1 MRRNSRAISILPLAC
16 LLALSGLAPVRTAQ
30 TLVAENVRSGA
41 LGTPGAAI
49 AVVQGGNLTTQQFLG
64 AADAARS
71 RPVSA
76 TTAYRIASITKIFT
90 AVAILQLVERGHLRL
105 GDRLNRYLP
114 WAPHAGDVTIE
125 ELLTHSSGIPDF
137 WDLAV
142 AHNETARP
150 VTPREIVETI
160 SHRPLAFEPG
170 SSSAYSN
177 TEYTLLGLVVERVSG
192 MPLGAYEKAH
202 IFAPAHMQQTAQ
214 GRAAP
219 GTILAAPSGAD
230 LVAFDPSWWYGS
242 GDLVSTAA
250 DLARFDI
257 ALFDGTLVAPKTFE
271 QMQRDGMKRYGHGL
285 GLDSMRFS
293 NKTLFGRP
301 GGIPGYGSIDMFV
314 PGDRNAVI
322 ALGGGDFDWGG
333 VLVPLFTALYPG
345 SLAERGTGTPLPSRY
360 SSVIENFT
368 WGLQKGKITR
378 SVLSPQLNELFTAPV
393 LHQVAQQFT
402 SFGAIRRLVFIKR
415 DRNGGYEYDDLF
427 DYACYPWTFGFD
439 RRGKLTAQ

>member
-1 MRRNSRAISILPLAC
+1 MRRNSWTISILPLAC
-16 LLALSGLAPVRTAQ
+16 LLALSGLAPMRTAQ
-30 TLVAENVRSGA
+30 TVVADDVRSGA

-49 AVVQGGNLTTQQFLG
+49 AVVQGGKVTTLQFLG
-64 AADAARS
+64 AADAARG

-76 TTAYRIASITKIFT
+76 TSAYRIASITKMFT
-90 AVAILQLVERGHLRL
+90 AVSIMQLIERGRLHLD
-105 GDRLNRYLP
+105 DRLDRYLP
-114 WAPHAGDVTIE
+114 WAPHSGDVTIE
-125 ELLTHSSGIPDF
+125 QLLTHSSGIPDF

-142 AHNETARP
+142 ARHWTARA

-160 SHRPLAFEPG
+160 SHRPLAFKPG

-177 TEYTLLGLVVERVSG
+177 TEYTLLGLVVERVSA
-192 MPLGAYEKAH
+192 MPLSAYEKAH
-202 IFAPAHMQQTAQ
+202 IFVPAHMMQTAQ

-219 GTILAAPSGAD
+219 GTTLAAPSGSD
-230 LVAFDPSWWYGS
+230 LTAFDPSWWYGS

-257 ALFDGTLVAPKTFE
+257 ALFEGTIVTPKTFE
-271 QMQRDGMKRYGHGL
+271 QMQRVGMVQYGHGL
-285 GLDSMRFS
+285 GLDSIRFS
-293 NKTLFGRP
+293 SKTLFGRP

-314 PGDRNAVI
+314 PADRNAVV

-333 VLVPLFTALYPG
+333 VLVPLFTQLYPT
-345 SLAERGTGTPLPSRY
+345 SLEERGDTTPVPSRY

-368 WGLQKGKITR
+368 AGLQKGQITR

-402 SFGAIRRLVFIKR
+402 SFGALRRLVFIKR
-415 DRNGGYEYDDLF
+415 DRNGGYEYDELF